1 MPRTLN
7 DTAPASAA
15 LSAFLRGVERRA
27 SLFAHL
33 QIGDPEIAD
42 HALGAAMRAFRAQ
55 IGDSPMADWP
65 RQFWGQLLATPL
77 LRGGPDHAHRPEA
90 FDFLGG
96 LGRGPRAALLMR
108 LVADLT
114 DEQAA
119 SVLGVAQPTYRMALQ
134 RALPY
139 HDDGRPDAEAWL
151 ALLDAARRTLR
162 DLPVQRLAH
171 LARLREAALHGPA
184 PAPTPAW
191 DGPRRGNAA
200 HDGPV
205 RSRWVVPTM
214 IAVALLTAAALA
226 ATFLL
231 PFGGRDQAQGDVRID
246 VAPLPPATPPAR
258 LEGDAALLT
267 HPDFDLLVAADTQPA
282 ARDPAF
288 YSWLAAGAHAPGD
301 GDAASGSAAQ
311 AASTAAA
318 TDDDAPESETSDAP

>member
-42 HALGAAMRAFRAQ
+42 QALGTAMRAFRAQ
-55 IGDSPMADWP
+55 VGDSPLADWP
-65 RQFWGQLLATPL
+65 RLFWSQLLATPL

-108 LVADLT
+108 LVADLS

-119 SVLGVAQPTYRMALQ
+119 AVLGVAKPTYRMALQ

-151 ALLDAARRTLR
+151 ALLDASRRALR
-162 DLPVQRLAH
+162 DLPVPRLAH
-171 LARLREAALHGPA
+171 LARLRETALHGPA
-184 PAPTPAW
+184 RASAPAW
-191 DGPRRGNAA
+191 ERRRRRHAEHA
-200 HDGPV
+200 DTARP
-205 RSRWVVPTM
+205 RWVMAAM
-214 IAVALLTAAALA
+214 ILVVLLTAAALA
-226 ATFLL
+226 ATFLPL
-231 PFGGRDQAQGDVRID
+231 FDHGQPNGDAHIAI
-246 VAPLPPATPPAR
+246 APLPPTKPPTR
-258 LEGDAALLT
+258 LDDDAALLT
-267 HPDFDLLVAADTQPA
+267 HPDFDQLAVADEQPA

-288 YSWLAAGAHAPGD
+288 YAWLAAGAQAPGD
-301 GDAASGSAAQ
+301 GDDGSGAQSASSAQ
-311 AASTAAA
+311 TNDDAA
-318 TDDDAPESETSDAP
+318 TEPETSDAP